1 MKSTVT
7 KKTIHTALCLIIGLL
22 IAGSALAFQE
32 QTDEA
37 LQKKYAPILGT
48 YEFDLSEMGGDVIY
62 LEIMIKEGELW
73 GDSGDGMPVTL
84 KQADEEG
91 FVFDASDP
99 ESGTLKLVFEKD
111 DDGNY
116 TILNIDLIDMGVQI
130 TGIKQ

>member
-84 KQADEEG
+84 KQAGEEG
-91 FVFDASDP
+91 FEFDASDP